1 MTGCNCGKCPS
12 GISHKKFVRLPNVKF
27 PVVMRGLFALVLFLS
42 AFALAQTAQ
51 TVRQT
56 TRIVTRQ
63 LVWPLEANFG
73 FLNGGRVQFN
83 TSSRTVDGRTVLPLR
98 ELARVLAVPLETVRE
113 VPDGLRFGKLEL
125 YPSLRLARL
134 NGRQVPLSEVAT
146 ILDGNMFVVARIL
159 DQALNATV
167 IFDTVQR
174 LITITVSRDISPD
187 ANLPVARFA
196 TDKKEYRLG
205 EPVKIIEYSYDPT
218 GIPITL
224 ERFSGR
230 EDAYFTPG
238 LKSIALV
245 VTNRNGLVSEPYVVN
260 IRVLNQTLYTPKE
273 FGLRFVPVGRTFSDN
288 DVLSYPQAQLSREDD
303 AVPLIFSDSPEEPDR
318 SGLLYEEVVNGSARL
333 MAYHTNG
340 MNTPGRLLI
349 WANNLENTPAAVKVA
364 RFGATSATTVVA
376 TLGRASLLDFLTS
389 SGLETLTLEPNRA
402 APLWLSNPLDPG
414 EGLNLMFDLETNGRT
429 QVSVY
434 FLEETLVTPSLS
446 DLAGALLLTTV
457 RNLPALPRDGIHQ
470 RGTFYGAVRRIRLD
484 LGQVPQNGAIRQII
498 GDGNYDPNIIGRD
511 ALTGDQMSLKGNFG
525 VTYSITLENARGTV
539 GALVPRGGPYAGAM
553 KINGVYTALPDSGTL
568 YRNDLPVVVYR
579 AQDRDKLEIEIV
591 PASGSYLP
599 INFIYYRPEARI
611 LAN

>member
-1 MTGCNCGKCPS
+1 LS
-12 GISHKKFVRLPNVKF
+12 DVKF
-27 PVVMRGLFALVLFLS
+27 LVVMRGFFVLLLLFG

-51 TVRQT
+51 PVRQT

-73 FLNGGRVQFN
+73 FLNGGRVQFAA
-83 TSSRTVDGRTVLPLR
+83 SSRTVDGRTVLPLR

-134 NGRQVPLSEVAT
+134 GGRQVPLSEVAT

-159 DQALNATV
+159 DQALSATV

-174 LITITVSRDISPD
+174 LITITISRDVSPD
-187 ANLPVARFA
+187 SNLPVARFA
-196 TDKKEYRLG
+196 TDKKEYKLG

-245 VTNRNGLVSEPYVVN
+245 VTNRNGLVSEPFVVN
-260 IRVLNQTLYTPKE
+260 IRVLNQTLYSPKE
-273 FGLRFVPVGRTFSDN
+273 FGLRFVPIGRTFSDTE
-288 DVLSYPQAQLSREDD
+288 VLSYPQAQLNREDD

-349 WANNLENTPAAVKVA
+349 WANNLETTPATIKVA

-414 EGLNLMFDLETNGRT
+414 EGLNLMFDLETSGRT

-434 FLEETLVTPSLS
+434 FLEEALVTPSLS

-470 RGTFYGAVRRIRLD
+470 RGTFYGAIRRIRVD

-511 ALTGDQMSLKGNFG
+511 TLTGDQMSLKGNFG

-579 AQDRDKLEIEIV
+579 AQDRDKIEIEIV

>member
-1 MTGCNCGKCPS
+1 
-12 GISHKKFVRLPNVKF
+12 
-27 PVVMRGLFALVLFLS
+27 
-42 AFALAQTAQ
+42 
-51 TVRQT
+51 
-56 TRIVTRQ
+56 
-63 LVWPLEANFG
+63 
-73 FLNGGRVQFN
+73 
-83 TSSRTVDGRTVLPLR
+83 
-98 ELARVLAVPLETVRE
+98 
-113 VPDGLRFGKLEL
+113 
-125 YPSLRLARL
+125 
-134 NGRQVPLSEVAT
+134 
-146 ILDGNMFVVARIL
+146 LDGNMFVVARIL

-174 LITITVSRDISPD
+174 LITITVSRDVNPD
-187 ANLPVARFA
+187 SNLPVARFA
-196 TDKKEYRLG
+196 TDKKEYKLG

-260 IRVLNQTLYTPKE
+260 IRVLNQTLFSPKE
-273 FGLRFVPVGRTFSDN
+273 FGLRFVPVGRTFSDT
-288 DVLSYPQAQLSREDD
+288 DVLSYPQAQIAREDD

-349 WANNLENTPAAVKVA
+349 WANNLETTPAAVKVA

-434 FLEETLVTPSLS
+434 FLEEALMTPSLS

-579 AQDRDKLEIEIV
+579 AQDRDKIEIEIV

>member
-1 MTGCNCGKCPS
+1 
-12 GISHKKFVRLPNVKF
+12 
-27 PVVMRGLFALVLFLS
+27 MRGLFALVLFLS

-51 TVRQT
+51 PVRQT

>member
-1 MTGCNCGKCPS
+1 
-12 GISHKKFVRLPNVKF
+12 LADVKF
-27 PVVMRGLFALVLFLS
+27 PVVMRGVFTLVLFLS

-51 TVRQT
+51 PVRQT

-73 FLNGGRVQFN
+73 FLNGVRMQFAA
-83 TSSRTVDGRTVLPLR
+83 SSRTVDGRTVLPLR

-174 LITITVSRDISPD
+174 LITITVSRDVNPD
-187 ANLPVARFA
+187 SNLPVARFA
-196 TDKKEYRLG
+196 TDKKEYKLG

-260 IRVLNQTLYTPKE
+260 IRVLNQTLFSPKE
-273 FGLRFVPVGRTFSDN
+273 FGLRFVPVGRTFSDT
-288 DVLSYPQAQLSREDD
+288 DVLSYPQAQIAREDD

-349 WANNLENTPAAVKVA
+349 WANNLETTPAAVKVA

-434 FLEETLVTPSLS
+434 FLEEALMTPSLS

-579 AQDRDKLEIEIV
+579 AQDRDKIEIEIV